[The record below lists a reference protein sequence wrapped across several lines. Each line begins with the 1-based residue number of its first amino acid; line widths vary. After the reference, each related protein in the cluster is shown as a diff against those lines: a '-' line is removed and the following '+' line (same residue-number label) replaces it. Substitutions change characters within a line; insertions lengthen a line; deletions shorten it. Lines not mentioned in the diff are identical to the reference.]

1 MSIVTKRGVARV
13 EANLTPMIDVVFLL
27 IVFFVLVS
35 QIVDLENIKEITLPA
50 LIDPASEIAGEEQR
64 VVVNVEPGI
73 DGDVKR
79 YKLGGQFYAAD
90 LQGIKAMT
98 VHLADLY
105 KINPSLSVNLRA
117 DASTHYKW
125 VEPVMQAVANAAV
138 LSQQPNAVPRVN
150 LVVVRED

>member
-1 MSIVTKRGVARV
+1 MSIATKRGLARV

-35 QIVDLENIKEITLPA
+35 QIVDLENVEMQLPS

-64 VVVNVEPGI
+64 VVVNVEPGR

-79 YKLGGQFYAAD
+79 YKLGGRFYDAD

-98 VHLADLY
+98 KHLADLY
-105 KINPSLSVNLRA
+105 KINPTLSVNLRA
-117 DASTHYKW
+117 DAGTHYKW

-138 LSQQPNAVPRVN
+138 LSEQPNAVPRVN
-150 LVVVRED
+150 LVVVREE